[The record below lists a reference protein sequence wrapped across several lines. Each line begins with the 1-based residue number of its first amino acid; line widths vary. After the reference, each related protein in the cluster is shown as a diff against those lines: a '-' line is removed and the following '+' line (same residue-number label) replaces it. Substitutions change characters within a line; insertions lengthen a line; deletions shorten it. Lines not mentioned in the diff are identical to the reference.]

1 MNTSLLDLVD
11 EINDIAEKYVKDAQ
25 EVLPEDLGLDR
36 RAAYRLW
43 VTDDAIIVPKQN
55 DSKLQYYGGFEYVDK
70 DCRFEIGDWVM
81 YSSDDS
87 RVYEHLERFQEKE
100 EEDEEEVSPY

>member
-11 EINDIAEKYVKDAQ
+11 EINDIAKNYVKGAK

-36 RAAYRLW
+36 RAAYRIF
-43 VTDDAIIVPKQN
+43 VTDDAIIVPKQ
-55 DSKLQYYGGFEYVDK
+55 DDRFLQYYGGFEYVDK

-87 RVYEHLERFQEKE
+87 RVYSHLSRLEDE
-100 EEDEEEVSPY
+100 EDDEEEVSPY

>member
-11 EINDIAEKYVKDAQ
+11 EINDIAEKYVKGAQ

-87 RVYEHLERFQEKE
+87 RVYGHLERFQKE
-100 EEDEEEVSPY
+100 DEDEEDVSPY